1 MRILIL
7 GGGAHAQ
14 TIADVLL
21 QLADAGRDVA
31 IVGFLDDDP
40 ALVGTSYQGIA
51 VLGPIALAFT
61 IEHDCAIVGIG
72 NNRVRREIFTAM
84 GAAGFQFATVRHP
97 SAVLARDVTVGPGCY
112 IGATAVVSIAT
123 QIGANVILNG
133 TSCLGH
139 HNLVGDH
146 VHIGPGVTTA
156 GNVTIGEGTQI
167 GIGANILPG
176 RTIGAHCTVGAGAV
190 VTHDIAPGTTV
201 AGVPARPI
209 RPQETARNAS
219 H

>member
-31 IVGFLDDDP
+31 VAGFLDDDP
-40 ALVGTSYQGIA
+40 ALVGVSYQDIA
-51 VLGPIALAFT
+51 VLGPIALASA
-61 IEHDCAIVGIG
+61 IEHDRAIVGIG
-72 NNRVRREIFTAM
+72 NNRVRRQIFTAM
-84 GAAGFQFATVRHP
+84 RSLGLQFTTVRHP
-97 SAVLARDVTVGPGCY
+97 SAVLARDVMVGPGCY
-112 IGATAVVSIAT
+112 IGATAVVSVAT

-139 HNLVGDH
+139 HNVVSDH

-176 RTIGAHCTVGAGAV
+176 RTIGARCIVGAGAV
-190 VTHDIAPGTTV
+190 VTHDVADGATV
-201 AGVPARPI
+201 VGIPARPL
-209 RPQETARNAS
+209 RS
-219 H
+219 

>member
-31 IVGFLDDDP
+31 VAGFLDDDP
-40 ALVGTSYQGIA
+40 ALVGANYQGIA
-51 VLGPIALAFT
+51 VLGPIALAST

-72 NNRVRREIFTAM
+72 NNRVRRQIFTAM
-84 GAAGFQFATVRHP
+84 RATGLQFTTVRHP
-97 SAVLARDVTVGPGCY
+97 SAVLARDVKVGSGCY
-112 IGATAVVSIAT
+112 IGATAVVSVAS

-139 HNLVGDH
+139 HNIVGDH

-176 RTIGAHCTVGAGAV
+176 RTIGAHCIVGAGAV
-190 VTHDIAPGTTV
+190 VTHDV
-201 AGVPARPI
+201 ADGASVVGIPARPL
-209 RPQETARNAS
+209 QS
-219 H
+219 

>member
-14 TIADVLL
+14 TVADVLL
-21 QLADAGRDVA
+21 QLADAGQDVSV
-31 IVGFLDDDP
+31 VGFLDDDP

-51 VLGPIALAFT
+51 VLGPIALAST
-61 IEHDCAIVGIG
+61 IEHDRVIVGIG
-72 NNRVRREIFTAM
+72 DNRVRRQIFMAM
-84 GAAGFQFATVRHP
+84 AETGIQFTTVRHP
-97 SAVLARDVTVGPGCY
+97 TAVLARDVTVGPGCY
-112 IGATAVVSIAT
+112 VGATAVVSIAT

-139 HNLVGDH
+139 HNVVGDH

-176 RTIGAHCTVGAGAV
+176 RTIGARCVVGAGAV
-190 VTHDIAPGTTV
+190 VTHDVADGTIV
-201 AGVPARPI
+201 VGVPARPV
-209 RPQETARNAS
+209 RP
-219 H
+219 

>member
-21 QLADAGRDVA
+21 QLCDAGQDVI

-40 ALVGTSYQGIA
+40 VRHGTCYQGIA
-51 VLGPIALAFT
+51 VLGPTALAPT
-61 IEHDCAIVGIG
+61 IEHDRSIVGIG
-72 NNRVRREIFTAM
+72 DNRVRRQIFTTMA
-84 GAAGFQFATVRHP
+84 AAGLQFTTVRHP
-97 SAVLARDVTVGPGCY
+97 SAVLARDVAVGPGCY

-139 HNLVGDH
+139 HNVVGDH

-176 RTIGAHCTVGAGAV
+176 RTIGARCVVGAGAV
-190 VTHDIAPGTTV
+190 VTHDVADGTTV
-201 AGVPARPI
+201 VGVPARPV
-209 RPQETARNAS
+209 RP
-219 H
+219 